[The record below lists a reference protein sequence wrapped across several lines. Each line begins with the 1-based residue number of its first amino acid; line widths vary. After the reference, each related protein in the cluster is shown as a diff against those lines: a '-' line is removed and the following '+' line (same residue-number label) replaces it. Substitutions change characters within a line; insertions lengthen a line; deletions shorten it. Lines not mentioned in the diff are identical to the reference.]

1 MLHMDPNGVL
11 ELRQNASRYLAE
23 VARGETV
30 ELTRR
35 GRLVARMVPARSGPW
50 DEMVES
56 GRVTLAQ
63 DDTDIADEQPGDYAV
78 EASAVL
84 GAMRSD
90 EQRGSIS
97 TPRPSSSSCSVN
109 RRAAH

>member
-1 MLHMDPNGVL
+1 MWHMIQIGVR

-30 ELTRR
+30 ELTNR
-35 GRLVARMVPARSGPW
+35 GRLIARMVPARSGPW
-50 DEMVES
+50 DDMVES

-63 DDTDIADEQPGDYAV
+63 DDTDIADEQPGDYGV
-78 EASAVL
+78 DASAVL

-90 EQRGSIS
+90 EQ
-97 TPRPSSSSCSVN
+97 
-109 RRAAH
+109 